1 MLLDAIASSAVE
13 KSGTTDGGN
22 GWTANS
28 CECMVARLRKSPP
41 ALASHP
47 RNPWYFFKAYR
58 DGKKT
63 VGSMLCD
70 LAPTARGSQD
80 AESRNLGPASFTIFV
95 LARDNELTELTW
107 R

>member
-1 MLLDAIASSAVE
+1 MPLPAQQWKKVE
-13 KSGTTDGGN
+13 QQTAPMDGRRIPANVWWRGFEKVPQLMRATHEIHGTFLKLTGM
-22 GWTANS
+22 AN
-28 CECMVARLRKSPP
+28 
-41 ALASHP
+41 
-47 RNPWYFFKAYR
+47 
-58 DGKKT
+58 KK
-63 VGSMLCD
+63 VGPMLCD